1 MPVVTGI
8 ICLAAGFGVGWAAR
22 CALVRHRVRWY
33 AAVLEQAQ
41 RRESLAER
49 LKDAYGQA
57 WTDN

>member
-1 MPVVTGI
+1 
-8 ICLAAGFGVGWAAR
+8 
-22 CALVRHRVRWY
+22 VRHRVRWY